1 MKTTKTTKLDLCLPD
16 LEDIINEYLLL
27 KMGYS
32 DLDGYERSFKWKVV
46 NKPRDCGIYD
56 SVDVHVF
63 DGVEVTIT
71 EE

>member
-27 KMGYS
+27 KMGYCEV
-32 DLDGYERSFKWKVV
+32 YERSFSWKVV
-46 NKPRDCGIYD
+46 NKPREYGIYD
-56 SVDVHVF
+56 SVDNHVF
-63 DGVEVTIT
+63 DGVEIIIT